1 MIKSPCVKV
10 CQIDPNSGYC
20 YACNRTMEEIIKWG
34 LPETTDE
41 WKKNNLE
48 EIKTR

>member
-1 MIKSPCVKV
+1 
-10 CQIDPNSGYC
+10 
-20 YACNRTMEEIIKWG
+20 MEEIIKWG
-34 LPETTDE
+34 LPETTNE